1 MLQSAHYRLGVALLL
16 HGFDHAAGAQQC
28 AQDLSRH
35 DFLQGKSKKQGHR
48 KSFRDDNFRGTSSSA
63 AAKVPLFS
71 SLFCDE
77 GMDVTRLLTCLKA
90 ELSRVMLDLSAEE
103 EKKTEKDKRDSSSS
117 SSHRQRQP
125 TALVVGVEY
134 GTEVIELAQAGFDVL
149 GIEPFPEYVAHVVSE
164 AAKANVLD
172 KVNIYSAGAG
182 AALGNM
188 SITY

>member
-1 MLQSAHYRLGVALLL
+1 MLQGARYRRGVGLLL
-16 HGFDHAAGAQQC
+16 HGFDHPAGAQQC

-103 EKKTEKDKRDSSSS
+103 EKQKTAKTKKARHLRPPPPPHRLHHRLTVNDNPTPSLSASS
-117 SSHRQRQP
+117 
-125 TALVVGVEY
+125 TA
-134 GTEVIELAQAGFDVL
+134 
-149 GIEPFPEYVAHVVSE
+149 PR
-164 AAKANVLD
+164 
-172 KVNIYSAGAG
+172 
-182 AALGNM
+182 
-188 SITY
+188 